1 MRKIQIENTCRC
13 QIQYTAKNEFILCIY
28 NINALKKIT
37 MSEEPIINVVEI
49 REKIKKKI
57 I

>member
-49 REKIKKKI
+49 REKIKKK
-57 I
+57 